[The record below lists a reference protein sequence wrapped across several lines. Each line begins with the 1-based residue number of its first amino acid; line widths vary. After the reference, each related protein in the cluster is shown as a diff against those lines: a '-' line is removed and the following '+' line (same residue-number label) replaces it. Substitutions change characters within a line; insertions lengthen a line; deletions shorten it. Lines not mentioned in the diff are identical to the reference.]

1 MYKHSL
7 FFLSLFFLSSCFY
20 KSDKKGKADDVKEV
34 IIYRGSDGPLIIT
47 KEEVFHAS
55 SKSSEGG
62 ITYIV
67 GQARYRYTTY
77 DPETGKKIARF
88 VAGSPKEK
96 ECTYLG
102 QTEGHLWF
110 FSVHRKLLLH
120 SRDPRT
126 LEVKTS
132 FADIVEKNPQLKD
145 NLSQPDW
152 PSVRIYFGWE
162 PSSGSI
168 ILSTL
173 SGDYFLMDP
182 ENLSLTPVKKGP
194 EYRPENGPLSS
205 DVLLTTYHHFRLEGQ
220 LKKSIVS
227 YTGRDGERNQV
238 QYLNGAFIHSE
249 NPLES
254 RAYLQKLSVPV
265 LKQLADSLQMI
276 CTEQPAP
283 VTICDQLDDLQHDF
297 SRYENDI
304 DNLMRQGRYDKRNND
319 RRNWWSA
326 VRNRLSQTE
335 NKYDINVN
343 IGEDTS
349 SVYIIHANNTT
360 DTSSI
365 LVSRLLLGKD
375 GMLTN
380 SWTVLLPRIFYHPSK
395 AIQTGSFKKV
405 FSSGN
410 PRWDYEW
417 YGIAGNT
424 LVGIKMLH
432 SFGINTETGEVK
444 WIRRL

>member
-1 MYKHSL
+1 MYKYSL
-7 FFLSLFFLSSCFY
+7 FFFLFFLSSCFY

-34 IIYRGSDGPLIIT
+34 VIYRGSGGPLIIT

-55 SKSSEGG
+55 SKSSGG
-62 ITYIV
+62 GVTYIV

-77 DPETGKKIARF
+77 DPETGIKVARF

-102 QTEGHLWF
+102 QTDGHLWF
-110 FSVHRKLLLH
+110 FSVHKSLLLH

-126 LEVKTS
+126 LQVKTTYS
-132 FADIVEKNPQLKD
+132 DIVEKNPQLKD
-145 NLSQPDW
+145 QLSQPDW
-152 PSVRIYFGWE
+152 PSVRTYFGWD

-173 SGDYFLMDP
+173 SGDYFLMHP
-182 ENLSLTPVKKGP
+182 ENLSLTPVKEGP
-194 EYRPENGPLSS
+194 DFRSGHGPLSS
-205 DVLLTTYHHFRLEGQ
+205 DIYLTMRHRFRLDGQ

-227 YTGRDGERNQV
+227 YTDRDGERSRE
-238 QYLNGAFIHSE
+238 QYLNGTFIHNE
-249 NPLES
+249 NALES
-254 RAYLQKLSVPV
+254 EAYMQKVSMAV
-265 LKQLADSLQMI
+265 LNQLIDSLHII
-276 CTEQPAP
+276 CSEQSKTSAL
-283 VTICDQLDDLQHDF
+283 CSQLDTLQQDF
-297 SRYENDI
+297 SSYENEI
-304 DNLMRQGRYDKRNND
+304 DNLMRQGRHDIR
-319 RRNWWSA
+319 WWYA
-326 VRNRLSQTE
+326 VRNQFSQIR
-335 NKYDINVN
+335 NLHSINVN
-343 IGEDTS
+343 IGDDTS
-349 SVYIIHANNTT
+349 CVYIIHANNTT

-365 LVSRLLLGKD
+365 LVSRLRLEKD

-380 SWTVLLPRIFYHPSK
+380 AWTVLLPRIFYHPSK
-395 AIQTGSFKKV
+395 AIQTGDFKKV

-410 PRWDYEW
+410 PQWNYEW

-424 LVGIKMLH
+424 LVGVKMLH